1 MSSLHCTV
9 CQNALTNQSVKCV
22 GCQASAH
29 SACIGLNT
37 ADKVVGHIEWSC
49 PDCGTC
55 KRDLFRVIDELRQ
68 ELFSIKTMAQDV
80 HELKS
85 ELLSLKQYREPS
97 SIIEKNKTNYAGAAK
112 FNLNSSA
119 FIRNARESVS
129 SEAGSSRVTKR
140 KGSKDRNDRRPK
152 KPLITGEVVTEA
164 LKGVEKPPPRR
175 HLYVGRIKQT
185 NDESDIV
192 AWCQSKGFP
201 LNHIREITKE
211 NSRHK
216 SFHCVFDGEHATII
230 DQPNSW
236 PENVVINR
244 YYLDAEARTWLRT
257 LKSD

>member
-1 MSSLHCTV
+1 ML
-9 CQNALTNQSVKCV
+9 VKV
-22 GCQASAH
+22 Y
-29 SACIGLNT
+29 
-37 ADKVVGHIEWSC
+37 
-49 PDCGTC
+49 P
-55 KRDLFRVIDELRQ
+55 
-68 ELFSIKTMAQDV
+68 
-80 HELKS
+80 
-85 ELLSLKQYREPS
+85 
-97 SIIEKNKTNYAGAAK
+97 
-112 FNLNSSA
+112 
-119 FIRNARESVS
+119 

-230 DQPNSW
+230 DQPISW
-236 PENVVINR
+236 PENVVINS
-244 YYLDAEARTWLRT
+244 YYLDAEARTRLRT